1 MKQIQ
6 KWFELIAGIRP
17 EELARAERAREIFAP
32 PNWISGYCIPRLL
45 APTVPDNPYSGLN
58 QSKTRAALAG
68 LNPTKAAGA
77 AFVHSLEVS

>member
-32 PNWISGYCIPRLL
+32 
-45 APTVPDNPYSGLN
+45 AKPDIRSLHTPACWRR
-58 QSKTRAALAG
+58 QCRITRTQA
-68 LNPTKAAGA
+68 
-77 AFVHSLEVS
+77 